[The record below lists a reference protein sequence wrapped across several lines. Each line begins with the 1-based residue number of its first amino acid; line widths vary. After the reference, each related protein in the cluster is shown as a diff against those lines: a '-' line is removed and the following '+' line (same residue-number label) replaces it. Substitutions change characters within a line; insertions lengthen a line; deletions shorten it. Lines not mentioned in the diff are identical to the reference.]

1 MLSAGARIAL
11 VAPSGVFDPDR
22 LARGVALVE
31 SWGLSVVP
39 GAHLYERHRFTAGSA
54 AERTTDLSWALTDP
68 DIDAVWFARGGYGT
82 VQTLPRLPWDS
93 MDGRPVI
100 GFSDATALFAAMA
113 SRGVGGG
120 IHGPVL
126 HSLADLAD
134 EESQDAMRAL
144 LAGGDVQLPGTSMIP
159 GPVVQGPVV
168 GGNLCVLASL
178 AGTPWA
184 LRAEGCIVVLEEI
197 AEAPYKVDRLIQQLI
212 DSGGLEG
219 AVGLAIGEFRDCDA
233 PVEADWTI
241 RNVIED
247 KLAPLG
253 LPVVEGLPVGHG
265 PSNRP
270 WRVGEVGT
278 LGADGLGQSRV
289 D

>member
-1 MLSAGARIAL
+1 M
-11 VAPSGVFDPDR
+11 
-22 LARGVALVE
+22 
-31 SWGLSVVP
+31 
-39 GAHLYERHRFTAGSA
+39 
-54 AERTTDLSWALTDP
+54 
-68 DIDAVWFARGGYGT
+68 
-82 VQTLPRLPWDS
+82 
-93 MDGRPVI
+93 
-100 GFSDATALFAAMA
+100 
-113 SRGVGGG
+113 
-120 IHGPVL
+120 
-126 HSLADLAD
+126 
-134 EESQDAMRAL
+134 
-144 LAGGDVQLPGTSMIP
+144 
-159 GPVVQGPVV
+159 
-168 GGNLCVLASL
+168 
-178 AGTPWA
+178 
-184 LRAEGCIVVLEEI
+184 LEEI

-289 D
+289 G